1 MQNIIDQLMVF
12 AAEYGLKLIFL
23 TALAASVL
31 LASSARADTVV
42 LKNGDRITGE
52 GCSAAKGKLTIKTD
66 YTEKVELD
74 LSAVEKL
81 IFDIPVTVVFADGTK
96 KEMIALSAAEIAA
109 GTIVTINPPL
119 PKIWGVDISAGYSLN
134 SGNSR
139 NEDVSVQITV
149 RRLIEDLCRLTA
161 QGEYFR
167 GTAEDKDTGEDE
179 TVTDRGAGSLQADLF
194 LIEDGYLY
202 GRTEASY
209 DKMKDLDR
217 RIDNGLG
224 LGYMVFRT
232 DDASVDLEAGASYI
246 DSKYDDGTKDHGL
259 FLRLAENGKL
269 KINERLALVE
279 SVEYKPKVKDFDNY
293 LINAEAGVR
302 VSLGSN
308 LYFKVSVIDR
318 YDNNPAAGKKRNDVS
333 VIGSLGL
340 AL

>member
-1 MQNIIDQLMVF
+1 MRKI
-12 AAEYGLKLIFL
+12 ERIFL
-23 TALAASVL
+23 TGLVISAFLAC
-31 LASSARADTVV
+31 SARADTVL
-42 LKNGDRITGE
+42 LKNGDLITGE
-52 GCSAAKGKLTIKTD
+52 GCSVAKGKVALKTD
-66 YTEKVELD
+66 YAEKVELD

-81 IFDIPVTVVFADGTK
+81 SFDQPVKVVLSDGTE
-96 KEMIALSAAEIAA
+96 KEVTEISSAEIAE
-109 GTIVTINPPL
+109 GKIEKVNPPL
-119 PKIWGVDISAGYSLN
+119 PKIWGLDLSAGYSLN
-134 SGNSR
+134 RGNSKTG
-139 NEDVSVQITV
+139 DTSLQLTV
-149 RRLIEDLCRLTA
+149 MRLIEKICRLTA
-161 QGEYFR
+161 HGEYFH
-167 GTAEDKDTGEDE
+167 GTAEDRDTGQDE

-202 GRTEASY
+202 GRTELSY

-224 LGYMVFRT
+224 LGYVVFRT
-232 DDASVDLEAGASYI
+232 DDASIDLEAGASYI
-246 DSKYDDGTKDHGL
+246 DSKYDDGTKDHGI
-259 FLRLAENGKL
+259 FLRLAENGEL

-279 SVEYKPKVKDFDNY
+279 SVEYKPKTKDFKDY

-340 AL
+340 AI